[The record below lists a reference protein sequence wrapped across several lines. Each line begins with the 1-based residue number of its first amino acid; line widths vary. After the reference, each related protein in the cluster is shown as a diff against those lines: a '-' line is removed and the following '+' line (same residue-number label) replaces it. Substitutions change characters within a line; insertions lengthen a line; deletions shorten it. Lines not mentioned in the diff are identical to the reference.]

1 MDDSVLHFKDINVS
15 KIKFKKM
22 YSSSSYFSKVSIK
35 YKKSNLIIQSPRLFI
50 PYDLQFYGSDN
61 LKCYL
66 YLSLSNCRIQTEVG
80 DFCNKLYEIE
90 KLVKKKYTGKCFK
103 KNRNFTNLIK
113 RDINNN
119 LSLKIKIPF
128 YKEKPMIKVFNQ
140 DRKEIDF
147 ADINAKMYCETLLC
161 IDGIWFYND
170 TFGLTINLL
179 QIKLDMPIMMKV
191 YSFSNGNSYEN
202 SYKNNPKYKKYFKM
216 LDMGIPIF
224 VVKQKMT
231 LNGLDPN
238 VLDGKKS
245 DILNNDLGLS
255 IVNGKS
261 TLKKVT
267 NKKRNNHIKK
277 MTNMGHNVPTLDDI
291 VNKLSSL
298 KKIRK
303 HSFA

>member
-1 MDDSVLHFKDINVS
+1 
-15 KIKFKKM
+15 
-22 YSSSSYFSKVSIK
+22 
-35 YKKSNLIIQSPRLFI
+35 
-50 PYDLQFYGSDN
+50 
-61 LKCYL
+61 
-66 YLSLSNCRIQTEVG
+66 
-80 DFCNKLYEIE
+80 
-90 KLVKKKYTGKCFK
+90 
-103 KNRNFTNLIK
+103 
-113 RDINNN
+113 
-119 LSLKIKIPF
+119 
-128 YKEKPMIKVFNQ
+128 
-140 DRKEIDF
+140 
-147 ADINAKMYCETLLC
+147 
-161 IDGIWFYND
+161 
-170 TFGLTINLL
+170 
-179 QIKLDMPIMMKV
+179 
-191 YSFSNGNSYEN
+191 
-202 SYKNNPKYKKYFKM
+202 
-216 LDMGIPIF
+216 MGIPIF

-267 NKKRNNHIKK
+267 NKKRHNHIKK